1 MRTLHLAATLLV
13 VVLAGFGCSSSATVA
28 PRPLGRPVPAP
39 GTSAVAPTEPTV
51 DATTDP
57 AAPAVV
63 APNAEALA
71 PTNAGN
77 ALAKH
82 DLIRVTS
89 PKPNADVSSP
99 ISIAG
104 EARGSWFFGASFLVK
119 LVDANGKTLGTGT
132 ANTEGEW
139 MTTDFVPFTLDLDYV
154 AIMPGSGTIVLMR
167 SNPSGD
173 PSRADE
179 LDVPVRYAASGPD
192 GK

>member
-1 MRTLHLAATLLV
+1 MRTLNLAAILLA
-13 VVLAGFGCSSSATVA
+13 VVLSGFGCSSSANVSPRPSVKPAPAPVSTTVA
-28 PRPLGRPVPAP
+28 PTDATADPSDP
-39 GTSAVAPTEPTV
+39 AVA
-51 DATTDP
+51 
-57 AAPAVV
+57 
-63 APNAEALA
+63 APNADALA
-71 PTNAGN
+71 PTNTGN
-77 ALAKH
+77 AIAKR

-132 ANTEGEW
+132 AKTEGEW
-139 MTTDFVPFTLDLDYV
+139 MTTEFVPFTLDLDYV